1 MKLGKIILLGALAAG
16 AAWFYKKYQDGKS
29 ASDAAPDGKDFP
41 EPDFDGDIP
50 AFDGDIPTFDGDMPA
65 FDGDIP
71 AFHGDMPI
79 FDGKFPESEEKEDQQ

>member
-41 EPDFDGDIP
+41 EPDFVYL
-50 AFDGDIPTFDGDMPA
+50 ACKRFY
-65 FDGDIP
+65 
-71 AFHGDMPI
+71 
-79 FDGKFPESEEKEDQQ
+79 FPEEGFG